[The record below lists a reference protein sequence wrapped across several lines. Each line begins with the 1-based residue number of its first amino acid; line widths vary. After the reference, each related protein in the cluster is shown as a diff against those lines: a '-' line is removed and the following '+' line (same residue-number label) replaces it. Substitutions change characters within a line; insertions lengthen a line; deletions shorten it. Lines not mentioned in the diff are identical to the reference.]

1 MQTKYLIMKSLQLLL
16 GMAIITIGSTVQAN
30 ENYLSSLTSKNSVIG
45 IQNSQYQQMSP
56 EERAKQE
63 TEWMKN
69 DLSLTAQQLVKVDSI
84 NLKYAKK
91 RTEMRSQMQGQDREA
106 MMAKMQEIQALKE
119 AELKPVLTEEQMK
132 KYRELLPQR
141 RGMRGN
147 GQGRTS

>member
-1 MQTKYLIMKSLQLLL
+1 MRSLHLVL
-16 GMAIITIGSTVQAN
+16 GLAMITIGSTVQAN
-30 ENYLSSLTSKNSVIG
+30 QNYLSITDSKYYLFG

-69 DLSLTAQQLVKVDSI
+69 DLTLTAQQLAKVDSI

-91 RTEMRSQMQGQDREA
+91 RSEMRSQMQGQDREA
-106 MMAKMQEIQALKE
+106 MMAKMQEIQSLKE
-119 AELKPVLTEEQMK
+119 AELKPVLTEDQMK
-132 KYRELLPQR
+132 KYKELLPQR

-147 GQGRTS
+147 GQGRSN